1 MDCCP
6 PAFSVHE
13 ISQAKIL
20 TGLPFPS
27 PGDIPDPGIKAA
39 SPALQADSLPVSH
52 LGSPI
57 QGNITQLLG
66 RRRINISLIRRNIP
80 YAWLSTKE
88 ASLQMN
94 ICHMISIFKTKQE
107 AKLYV
112 KKHVLIFLSI
122 RKNLE
127 RIFQTVG
134 TRYLG
139 IDKNEFFSSVF
150 FL

>member
-1 MDCCP
+1 M
-6 PAFSVHE
+6 
-13 ISQAKIL
+13 
-20 TGLPFPS
+20 PFPS
-27 PGDIPDPGIKAA
+27 PGDIPDPGIKAP

-66 RRRINISLIRRNIP
+66 RIRINISLIQRNIP
-80 YAWLSTKE
+80 YALLSTKE
-88 ASLQMN
+88 ASLQRNM
-94 ICHMISIFKTKQE
+94 CPMISILKTKQE

-112 KKHVLIFLSI
+112 NKHVLIFLSI

-134 TRYLG
+134 TGYLG

>member
-6 PAFSVHE
+6 PGFSAMRFPR
-13 ISQAKIL
+13 QKYWN
-20 TGLPFPS
+20 GLPFPS
-27 PGDIPDPGIKAA
+27 PRDIPDLGIKAA

-52 LGSPI
+52 LGSLI
-57 QGNITQLLG
+57 QGNITQLLE
-66 RRRINISLIRRNIP
+66 RRRINISLIQRNIA
-80 YAWLSTKE
+80 YALLSTKG
-88 ASLQMN
+88 ARLQRNM
-94 ICHMISIFKTKQE
+94 CHMISILKTKQE

-112 KKHVLIFLSI
+112 NKHVLIFLSI
-122 RKNLE
+122 RENLE

-134 TRYLG
+134 TGYLG